1 MSVKIKLNP
10 ILARLVGGQEVIEV
24 KGSTTGEC
32 LRNLEEQFPSIKQET
47 RDKRGRLAAHYAIF
61 VNSKCT
67 YPKELTTPVKNG
79 DEIEIGIIAIG
90 G

>member
-1 MSVKIKLNP
+1 MSVKVKLSP

-24 KGSTTGEC
+24 RGSTTGEC

-47 RDKRGRLAAHYAIF
+47 RDKRGWLAAHYAIF
-61 VNSKCT
+61 VNSKYA
-67 YPKELTTPVKNG
+67 YPKELSTPVKSG
-79 DEIEIGIIAIG
+79 DDIEIGIIANG